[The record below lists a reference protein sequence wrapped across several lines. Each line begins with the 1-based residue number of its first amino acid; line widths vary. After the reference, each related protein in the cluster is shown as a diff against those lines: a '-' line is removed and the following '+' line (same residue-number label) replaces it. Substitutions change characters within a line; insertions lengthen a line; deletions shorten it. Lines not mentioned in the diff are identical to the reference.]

1 MGTHNVTGSVVRVL
15 QRTRAESVE
24 FAIDFAEIQLIS
36 TSADSMQVETEDAA
50 TAMRNLA
57 ITGYMRMQHLKPF
70 ISYDRLTQKYG
81 IEFQTADSCQICDK
95 RFIALIRPMQN
106 CRFCGQAVCS
116 ACRSARRATR
126 VCCICIFILL
136 LFSKRY
142 RVIHRPLTTTDTHDT
157 HIQYDSSS
165 DRTF

>member
-1 MGTHNVTGSVVRVL
+1 MSTYNLTGSVVRVL

-24 FAIDFAEIQLIS
+24 FAIDFAEIQLIA
-36 TSADSMQVETEDAA
+36 TSADNMQVETEDAA
-50 TAMRNLA
+50 TATRNLA
-57 ITGYMRMQHLKPF
+57 ITGYIRMQHLKPF

-106 CRFCGQAVCS
+106 CRFCGQAVCA

-126 VCCICIFILL
+126 VCFIFIHVFVCISSFVFYFI
-136 LFSKRY
+136 LFQRD
-142 RVIHRPLTTTDTHDT
+142 IA
-157 HIQYDSSS
+157 
-165 DRTF
+165 